1 MELTNCLNCNT
12 PLESTQKFC
21 GNCGQKANTNRLTL
35 GHFFHE
41 FFHAFTHT
49 DKGIFH
55 LLFGLLTRPGLVALD
70 YIEGKRKKYFNP
82 FTFFL
87 IMMGIF
93 VLSNRISN
101 PVSQEIHVPA
111 GIMNI
116 PDETAKNKAIAMFIR
131 GGEVR
136 NFTTANGNIIS
147 MIAIPMIAL
156 IFWLSFKKRKYN
168 YAEHLTANL
177 MFTSFANIFFTL
189 IVFPLQKLTA
199 GTPYS
204 FLFTSLGLILQ
215 VGYYTWAYSGLLQV
229 KTFGGGLK
237 VFGVSLLSIF
247 VWSLFSVTM
256 IAIYIYQSWD
266 FYQFF
271 GRMFTS
277 R

>member
-1 MELTNCLNCNT
+1 MQSDNCLNCNA
-12 PLESTQKFC
+12 PLDASQQFC
-21 GNCGQKANTNRLTL
+21 GTCGQKANTHRLTL
-35 GHFFHE
+35 SHFFHE
-41 FFHAFTHT
+41 FFHAFTHA

-55 LLFGLLTRPGLVALD
+55 LLFALMIRPGTVARE

-87 IMMGIF
+87 ILMGIY
-93 VLSNRISN
+93 VLSNRIFN
-101 PVSQEIHVPA
+101 PVPKEIHVPV

-116 PDETAKNKAIAMFIR
+116 PDETVKSKTIAMFIR

-136 NFTTANGNIIS
+136 NFTSANGNIIS

-156 IFWLSFKKRKYN
+156 IFWLSYKKRKYN
-168 YAEHLTANL
+168 YAEHLTANM

-189 IVFPLQKLTA
+189 LVFPLQKLTA
-199 GTPYS
+199 GSPYS
-204 FLFTSLGLILQ
+204 FLITIIGLVLQ
-215 VGYYTWAYSGLLQV
+215 VGYYTWAYTGMFQEKS
-229 KTFGGGLK
+229 FGGRLK
-237 VFGVSLLSIF
+237 IFGVSLLSVF
-247 VWSLFSVTM
+247 VWTLFTLTM

-271 GRMFTS
+271 VRMFNP

>member
-1 MELTNCLNCNT
+1 MELTNCQNCNS
-12 PLESTQKFC
+12 PLEPSQKFC
-21 GNCGQKANTNRLTL
+21 GSCGQKTNTHRLTL

-55 LLFGLLTRPGLVALD
+55 LLFELMIRPGIVARE

-93 VLSNRISN
+93 VFSNRIFN
-101 PVSQEIHVPA
+101 PPPKEIHVPV

-116 PDETAKNKAIAMFIR
+116 PDETVKSNTIAMYIR

-136 NFTTANGNIIS
+136 NFTSANGNIMS

-156 IFWLSFKKRKYN
+156 IFWLSYRKRKFN

-177 MFTSFANIFFTL
+177 MFTSFANIFFTF

-199 GTPYS
+199 GSPYS
-204 FLFTSLGLILQ
+204 NLFTLMGLVLQ
-215 VGYYTWAYSGLLQV
+215 VGYYTWAYAGMFQV
-229 KTFGGGLK
+229 KSFGGVFK
-237 VFGVSLLSIF
+237 AFGVSLLSIF
-247 VWSLFSVTM
+247 VWTLFTLTM

-271 GRMFTS
+271 VRMVNS